1 MGYDPCRPE
10 RATHLVFTGTYD
22 HTIDPKNRLAIP
34 SEVRT
39 QIKRAARMA
48 GASGGDGDG
57 PESGKSGG
65 GGGKSGGDGIYLY
78 VTLGKGGTLCLYT
91 EQGYDKRAAELD
103 HSEMDP
109 DELLAYEQIFYS
121 SSKLVELDKQGRVTL
136 PGDLLGRSGLGTDVV
151 LIGVKDHME
160 VRDRKAWYEHVER
173 MLSERPDMLMNPRL
187 AMRKRENKG

>member
-1 MGYDPCRPE
+1 M
-10 RATHLVFTGTYD
+10 VFTGTYD

-34 SEVRT
+34 SEIRT
-39 QIKRAARMA
+39 QIKRSARLAGMA
-48 GASGGDGDG
+48 DGDG
-57 PESGKSGG
+57 GHSGN
-65 GGGKSGGDGIYLY
+65 GKDDGIHLY

-109 DELLAYEQIFYS
+109 DELLEYEQIFYS

-136 PGDLLGRSGLGTDVV
+136 PGDLLGRSGLGSEVV

-160 VRDRKAWYEHVER
+160 VRDRKAWYEHLER
-173 MLSERPDMLMNPRL
+173 VLSERPDMLMNPRL
-187 AMRKRENKG
+187 AMRRRENKA